1 MEKPFSN
8 LNLESEVKKD
18 LSIQKKITKT
28 IENESDTILSREPSK
43 GKSDS
48 AQTSQKISGDDFYMP
63 ENVDRINITEKIVK
77 DKTTGKDVVF
87 VKKETFYSDGNKD
100 VTIYKK

>member
-1 MEKPFSN
+1 MN
-8 LNLESEVKKD
+8 ESEIKKD
-18 LSIQKKITKT
+18 LPGQKKINKT
-28 IENESDTILSREPSK
+28 IENKSDTIPNKESSK
-43 GKSDS
+43 AKSDS
-48 AQTSQKISGDDFYMP
+48 APSSQKIPEDNFYMP

-87 VKKETFYSDGNKD
+87 IKKETFYSDGNKD